1 MANYSAAFGYKF
13 YLLPIHSD
21 EVDLTFTG
29 ITSGTGLSSA
39 STGFLKVDTT
49 TAGDEGNLAADNDTV
64 AYNSTTGIFTIETVD
79 YAMDGT
85 TATDKPFKMLGLTNA
100 SLETDTSS
108 EDVITYDRTTR
119 GYNTN
124 IATTKSFSISLEGV
138 ADFKSAAYQMLRLAE
153 ANTVNNS
160 LRVKF
165 ARVGPTGTDETI
177 YGYGTLEGYS
187 ESIEAGSVVSYSATL
202 NGYGPYIIDVDAN
215 PW

>member
-13 YLLPIHSD
+13 YFLPLASD
-21 EVDLTFTG
+21 QVDLTFTG
-29 ITSGTGLSSA
+29 ITEATGLSTTTS
-39 STGFLKVDTT
+39 FLVTDTT
-49 TAGDEGNLAADNDTV
+49 TAGDELNLSADNDTIE
-64 AYNSTTGIFTIETVD
+64 YNSTTGIFTVETVAFD
-79 YAMDGT
+79 MDGL
-85 TATDKPFKMLGLTNA
+85 DKPFKMIGLTNA

-108 EDVITYDRTTR
+108 EDIITYDRTTR

-138 ADFKSAAYQMLRLAE
+138 ADFKSAAYQVMRLTE

-165 ARVGPTGTDETI
+165 ARVGPTGTSETI

-187 ESIEAGSVVSYSATL
+187 ESVEAGSVVSYSATL
-202 NGYGPYIIDVDAN
+202 NGYGPYLLDVDAN
-215 PW
+215 A

>member
-13 YLLPIHSD
+13 YLLPVHSD
-21 EVDLTFTG
+21 EVDLTFSG

-64 AYNSTTGIFTIETVD
+64 AYNTTTGIFTIETVD
-79 YAMDGT
+79 YVMDGT

-202 NGYGPYIIDVDAN
+202 NGYGPYVLDVDAN
-215 PW
+215 A

>member
-13 YLLPIHSD
+13 YLLPLASD
-21 EVDLTFTG
+21 QVDLAFTG
-29 ITSGTGLSSA
+29 ITTGTGLQSA
-39 STGFLKVDTT
+39 STGFLKVDDTV
-49 TAGDEGNLAADNDTV
+49 AGDEGNLAADNDTI
-64 AYNSTTGIFTIETVD
+64 AYNSTTGIFTVESQA

-85 TATDKPFKMLGLTNA
+85 TATDKPLKLLGLTNA

-108 EDVITYDRTTR
+108 EDIITYDRTTK

-138 ADFKSAAYQMLRLAE
+138 ADFKSAAYQVLRLTE

-165 ARVGPTGTDETI
+165 ARIGPTGTDETI

-187 ESIEAGSVVSYSATL
+187 ESIEAGSVVSWSATL
-202 NGYGPYIIDVDAN
+202 NGYGPYVIDIDAN
-215 PW
+215 A

>member
-13 YLLPIHSD
+13 YFLPLASD
-21 EVDLTFTG
+21 QVDLTFTG
-29 ITSGTGLSSA
+29 ITEATGLSTTTS
-39 STGFLKVDTT
+39 FLVTDTT
-49 TAGDEGNLAADNDTV
+49 AAGDELNLSADNDTIE
-64 AYNSTTGIFTIETVD
+64 YNSTTGIFTVET
-79 YAMDGT
+79 AAFNMDGL
-85 TATDKPFKMLGLTNA
+85 DKPFKMIGLTNA

-108 EDVITYDRTTR
+108 EDIITYDRTTR

-138 ADFKSAAYQMLRLAE
+138 ADFKSAAYQVMRLTE

-165 ARVGPTGTDETI
+165 ARVGPTGTSETI

-187 ESIEAGSVVSYSATL
+187 ESVEAGSVVSYSATL
-202 NGYGPYIIDVDAN
+202 NGYGPYVLDVDAN
-215 PW
+215 A

>member
-13 YLLPIHSD
+13 YIMPLHSD
-21 EVDLTFTG
+21 ELDLTFTG
-29 ITSGTGLSSA
+29 ITTATGTSA
-39 STGFLKVDTT
+39 T
-49 TAGDEGNLAADNDTV
+49 TAFMKTDDSSVGDEGNLVAANDTI
-64 AYNSTTGIFTIETVD
+64 AYDTSTGIFTVESAAFD
-79 YAMDGT
+79 MDG
-85 TATDKPFKMLGLTNA
+85 ADKPAKLTGLTNA

-108 EDVITYDRTTR
+108 EDITTYDRTTR

-124 IATTKSFSISLEGV
+124 IATTKSFSLSLEGV
-138 ADFKSAAYQMLRLAE
+138 ADFKDAAYQILRLTE

-165 ARVGPTGTDETI
+165 ARIGPTGTDEAI

-202 NGYGPYIIDVDAN
+202 NGYGPYNLLVDAN
-215 PW
+215 P

>member
-13 YLLPIHSD
+13 YIMPLHLD
-21 EVDLTFTG
+21 ELDLTFAG
-29 ITSGTGLSSA
+29 ITTATGTSA
-39 STGFLKVDTT
+39 STAFMKTDDSAV
-49 TAGDEGNLAADNDTV
+49 GDEGNLVQANDTI
-64 AYNSTTGIFTIETVD
+64 AYDTSTGIFTVESAAFD
-79 YAMDGT
+79 MDG
-85 TATDKPFKMLGLTNA
+85 ADKPAKLTGLTNA

-108 EDVITYDRTTR
+108 EDVTTYDRTTR

-138 ADFKSAAYQMLRLAE
+138 ADFKDAAYQILRLTE

-165 ARVGPTGTDETI
+165 ARIGPTGTDEAI

-202 NGYGPYIIDVDAN
+202 NGYGPYNLLVDAN
-215 PW
+215 P

>member
-13 YLLPIHSD
+13 YIMPLHSD
-21 EVDLTFTG
+21 ELDLTFTG
-29 ITSGTGLSSA
+29 ITTATGSA
-39 STGFLKVDTT
+39 ATAFLQTDTT
-49 TAGDEGNLAADNDTV
+49 NPGDELNLVAANDTV
-64 AYNSTTGIFTIETVD
+64 AYDTSTGVFTVEGTAFD
-79 YAMDGT
+79 MDGL
-85 TATDKPFKMLGLTNA
+85 DKPAKLIGLTNA

-119 GYNTN
+119 GYNTA

-138 ADFKSAAYQMLRLAE
+138 ADFKDAAYQILRLAE

-165 ARVGPTGTDETI
+165 ARIGPTGTDEAI

-187 ESIEAGSVVSYSATL
+187 ESIEAGSVVSFSATL
-202 NGYGPYIIDVDAN
+202 NGYGPYNLVVDAN
-215 PW
+215 P

>member
-39 STGFLKVDTT
+39 STGFLKVDSS

-64 AYNSTTGIFTIETVD
+64 AYNTTTGIFTIETVD
-79 YAMDGT
+79 YVMDGT

-202 NGYGPYIIDVDAN
+202 NGYGPYVLDVDAN
-215 PW
+215 A

>member
-1 MANYSAAFGYKF
+1 MANYSAAFGYKV
-13 YLLPIHSD
+13 YLLPLASAQT
-21 EVDLTFTG
+21 DLNFTG
-29 ITSGTGLSSA
+29 ITTGTGLSSA
-39 STGFLKVDTT
+39 STGFIKTDSSSL
-49 TAGDEGNLAADNDTV
+49 GDDGNLAADNDTV
-64 AYNSTTGIFTIETVD
+64 AYDSSTGIFTVESQA

-85 TATDKPFKMLGLTNA
+85 TATDKPFKLIGLTNA

-138 ADFKSAAYQMLRLAE
+138 ADFKSAAYQVLRLTE
-153 ANTVNNS
+153 ANTVNIS

-165 ARVGPTGTDETI
+165 ARIGPTGTDETI

-187 ESIEAGSVVSYSATL
+187 ESVEAGSVVSFSATL
-202 NGYGPYIIDVDAN
+202 NGYGPYNLDIDAN
-215 PW
+215 A

>member
-13 YLLPIHSD
+13 YFLPLASD
-21 EVDLTFTG
+21 QVDLTFTG
-29 ITSGTGLSSA
+29 ITEATGLST
-39 STGFLKVDTT
+39 STSFLVTDTT
-49 TAGDEGNLAADNDTV
+49 AAGDELNLSADNDTI
-64 AYNSTTGIFTIETVD
+64 AYNSTTGIFTVETVAFD
-79 YAMDGT
+79 MDGL
-85 TATDKPFKMLGLTNA
+85 DKPFKMLGLTNA

-108 EDVITYDRTTR
+108 EDIITYDRTTR

-138 ADFKSAAYQMLRLAE
+138 ADFKSAAYQVMRLTE

-165 ARVGPTGTDETI
+165 ARVGPTGTSETI

-187 ESIEAGSVVSYSATL
+187 ESVEAGSVVSYSATL
-202 NGYGPYIIDVDAN
+202 NGYGPYQLDVDAN
-215 PW
+215 A

>member
-13 YLLPIHSD
+13 YIMPLASD

-29 ITSGTGLSSA
+29 ITTATGTSA
-39 STGFLKVDTT
+39 STAFMKTDDSAV
-49 TAGDEGNLAADNDTV
+49 GDEGNLVAANDTI
-64 AYNSTTGIFTIETVD
+64 AYNTSTGVFTVETVAFD
-79 YAMDGT
+79 MDG
-85 TATDKPFKMLGLTNA
+85 ADKPAKLIGLTNA

-138 ADFKSAAYQMLRLAE
+138 ADFKDAAYQILRLAE

-165 ARVGPTGTDETI
+165 ARIGPTGTDEAI

-202 NGYGPYIIDVDAN
+202 NGYGPYNLLVDAN
-215 PW
+215 A

>member
-21 EVDLTFTG
+21 EVDLAFSG

-79 YAMDGT
+79 YVMDGT

-215 PW
+215 A

>member
-1 MANYSAAFGYKF
+1 MANYSAAFGYKV
-13 YLLPIHSD
+13 YLLPLASAQT
-21 EVDLTFTG
+21 DLTFNG
-29 ITSGTGLSSA
+29 ITTGTGLSSA
-39 STGFLKVDTT
+39 STGFLKTDSSTL
-49 TAGDEGNLAADNDTV
+49 GDEGNLAADNDTI
-64 AYNSTTGIFTIETVD
+64 AYDTATGIFTVESQA

-85 TATDKPFKMLGLTNA
+85 TATDKPFKLLGLTNA

-138 ADFKSAAYQMLRLAE
+138 ADFKSAAYQVLRLAE

-165 ARVGPTGTDETI
+165 ARIGPTGTDETI

-187 ESIEAGSVVSYSATL
+187 ESVEAGSVVSFSATL
-202 NGYGPYIIDVDAN
+202 NGYGPYNLDIDAN
-215 PW
+215 A

>member
-1 MANYSAAFGYKF
+1 MANYSAAFGYKV
-13 YLLPIHSD
+13 YLLPLASAQT
-21 EVDLTFTG
+21 DLTFTG
-29 ITSGTGLSSA
+29 ITTGTGLSSA
-39 STGFLKVDTT
+39 STGFIKTDSSTL
-49 TAGDEGNLAADNDTV
+49 GDEGNVALDNDTV
-64 AYNSTTGIFTIETVD
+64 AYDTATGIFTVESQA

-85 TATDKPFKMLGLTNA
+85 TATDKPFKLLGLTNA

-124 IATTKSFSISLEGV
+124 IATTKSFSLSLEGV
-138 ADFKSAAYQMLRLAE
+138 ADFKSAAYQVLRLAE

-165 ARVGPTGTDETI
+165 ARIGPTGTDETI

-187 ESIEAGSVVSYSATL
+187 ESVEAGSVVSFSATL
-202 NGYGPYIIDVDAN
+202 NGYGPYNLDIDAN
-215 PW
+215 S

>member
-187 ESIEAGSVVSYSATL
+187 ESIEAGSVVSC
-202 NGYGPYIIDVDAN
+202 
-215 PW
+215 

>member
-13 YLLPIHSD
+13 YLLPLASAQ
-21 EVDLTFTG
+21 VDLAFTG
-29 ITSGTGLSSA
+29 ITTGTGLQSA
-39 STGFLKVDTT
+39 STGFLKVDDTV
-49 TAGDEGNLAADNDTV
+49 AGDEGNLAADNDTI
-64 AYNSTTGIFTIETVD
+64 AYNSTTGIFTVESVA

-85 TATDKPFKMLGLTNA
+85 TATDKPFKLLGLTNA

-108 EDVITYDRTTR
+108 EDIITYDRTTK

-138 ADFKSAAYQMLRLAE
+138 ADFKSSAYQVLRLTE

-165 ARVGPTGTDETI
+165 ARIGPTGTDETI

-187 ESIEAGSVVSYSATL
+187 ESIEAGSVVSWSATL
-202 NGYGPYIIDVDAN
+202 NGYGPYVIDIDAN
-215 PW
+215 A

>member
-13 YLLPIHSD
+13 YIMPLASD

-29 ITSGTGLSSA
+29 ITTATGTSA
-39 STGFLKVDTT
+39 T
-49 TAGDEGNLAADNDTV
+49 TAFMKTDDSSVGDEGNLVATNDTI
-64 AYNSTTGIFTIETVD
+64 AYDTSTGIFTVESAAFD
-79 YAMDGT
+79 MDG
-85 TATDKPFKMLGLTNA
+85 ADKPAKLTGLTNA

-108 EDVITYDRTTR
+108 EDVTTYDRTTR

-138 ADFKSAAYQMLRLAE
+138 ADFKDAAYQILRLTE

-165 ARVGPTGTDETI
+165 ARVGPTGTDEAI

-202 NGYGPYIIDVDAN
+202 NGYGPYNLLVDAN
-215 PW
+215 P

>member
-1 MANYSAAFGYKF
+1 MANYSAAFGYKV
-13 YLLPIHSD
+13 YLLPLASAQT
-21 EVDLTFTG
+21 DLNFTG
-29 ITSGTGLSSA
+29 ITTGTGLSSA
-39 STGFLKVDTT
+39 STGFIKTDSSTL
-49 TAGDEGNLAADNDTV
+49 GDDGNLAADNDTV
-64 AYNSTTGIFTIETVD
+64 AYDSSTGIFTVESQA

-85 TATDKPFKMLGLTNA
+85 TATDKPFKLIGLTNA

-138 ADFKSAAYQMLRLAE
+138 ADFKSAAYQVLRLTE

-165 ARVGPTGTDETI
+165 ARIGPTGTDETI

-187 ESIEAGSVVSYSATL
+187 ESVEAGSVVSFSATL
-202 NGYGPYIIDVDAN
+202 NGYGPYNLDIDAN
-215 PW
+215 A

>member
-13 YLLPIHSD
+13 YFLPLHSD

-29 ITSGTGLSSA
+29 ITSGTGLSGA
-39 STGFLKVDTT
+39 STGFLKTDT
-49 TAGDEGNLAADNDTV
+49 TAGGDELNLAADNDTV
-64 AYNSTTGIFTIETVD
+64 EYNSTTGIFTIETQA

-85 TATDKPFKMLGLTNA
+85 TATDKPLKLLGLTNA

-108 EDVITYDRTTR
+108 EDVITYDRTTK
-119 GYNTN
+119 GYNTA

-138 ADFKSAAYQMLRLAE
+138 ADFKSAAYQVLRLTE
-153 ANTVNNS
+153 SNTVNNS

-165 ARVGPTGTDETI
+165 ARIGPTGTDETV

-187 ESIEAGSVVSYSATL
+187 ESIEAGSVVSWSASL
-202 NGYGPYIIDVDAN
+202 NGYGPYLLDIDAN
-215 PW
+215 P

>member
-13 YLLPIHSD
+13 YIMPLHSD
-21 EVDLTFTG
+21 ELDLTFTG
-29 ITSGTGLSSA
+29 ITTATGTSA
-39 STGFLKVDTT
+39 T
-49 TAGDEGNLAADNDTV
+49 TAFMKTDDSSVGDEGNLVAANDTI
-64 AYNSTTGIFTIETVD
+64 AYDTSTGIFTVESAAFD
-79 YAMDGT
+79 MDG
-85 TATDKPFKMLGLTNA
+85 ADKPAKLTGLTNA

-108 EDVITYDRTTR
+108 EDVTTYDRTTR

-138 ADFKSAAYQMLRLAE
+138 ADFKDAAYQILRLTE

-165 ARVGPTGTDETI
+165 ARIGPTGTDEAI

-202 NGYGPYIIDVDAN
+202 NGYGPYNLLVDAN
-215 PW
+215 P

>member
-13 YLLPIHSD
+13 YFMPLDSD
-21 EVDLTFTG
+21 EVDLAFTG
-29 ITSGTGLSSA
+29 IPSATGTDA
-39 STGFLKVDTT
+39 ATAFLQTDPTA
-49 TAGDEGNLAADNDTV
+49 AGDELNLIAPGDTV
-64 AYNSTTGIFTIETVD
+64 AFSTATGDFTIESVAFD
-79 YAMDGT
+79 MDGL
-85 TATDKPFKMLGLTNA
+85 DKPAKLTGLTNA

-138 ADFKSAAYQMLRLAE
+138 ADFKDAAYQVLRLTE

-165 ARVGPTGTDETI
+165 ARVGPTGTEETV

-187 ESIEAGSVVSYSATL
+187 ESLEAGSVVSYSATL
-202 NGYGPYIIDVDAN
+202 NGYGPYNLDIDAN
-215 PW
+215 P

>member
-39 STGFLKVDTT
+39 STGFLKVDSSS
-49 TAGDEGNLAADNDTV
+49 AGDEGNLAADNDTV

-79 YAMDGT
+79 YVMDGT

-153 ANTVNNS
+153 ANTVNS

-202 NGYGPYIIDVDAN
+202 NGYGPYVIDVDAN
-215 PW
+215 A

>member
-21 EVDLTFTG
+21 EVDLAFSG

-64 AYNSTTGIFTIETVD
+64 AYNSTTGIFTIETFD
-79 YAMDGT
+79 YVMDGT

-215 PW
+215 A

>member
-13 YLLPIHSD
+13 YLLPVHSD
-21 EVDLTFTG
+21 EVDLTFSG
-29 ITSGTGLSSA
+29 ITSAFSISTA
-39 STGFLKVDTT
+39 NTGFLKVDGSS
-49 TAGDEGNLAADNDTV
+49 AGDEGNLASDGDTV
-64 AYNSTTGIFTIETVD
+64 AYNSTTGVFTIETVD
-79 YAMDGT
+79 YTMDGT
-85 TATDKPFKMLGLTNA
+85 TAADKPFKMLGLTNA

-108 EDVITYDRTTR
+108 EDVITYDRTTK

-138 ADFKSAAYQMLRLAE
+138 ADFKSAAYQVLRLTE
-153 ANTVNNS
+153 ANAVNNS

-202 NGYGPYIIDVDAN
+202 NGYGPYILDIDAN
-215 PW
+215 A

>member
-13 YLLPIHSD
+13 YIMPLASD

-29 ITSGTGLSSA
+29 ITTATGTSA
-39 STGFLKVDTT
+39 STAFMKTDDSA
-49 TAGDEGNLAADNDTV
+49 AGDEGNLVAANDTI
-64 AYNSTTGIFTIETVD
+64 AYDTSTGIFTVETVAFD
-79 YAMDGT
+79 MDG
-85 TATDKPFKMLGLTNA
+85 ADKPAKLTGLTNA

-108 EDVITYDRTTR
+108 EDVTTYDRTTR

-138 ADFKSAAYQMLRLAE
+138 ADFKDAAYQILRLTE

-165 ARVGPTGTDETI
+165 ARIGPTGTDEAI

-202 NGYGPYIIDVDAN
+202 NGYGPYNLLVDAN
-215 PW
+215 A

>member
-13 YLLPIHSD
+13 YLLPVHSD
-21 EVDLTFTG
+21 EVDLTFAG
-29 ITSGTGLSSA
+29 ISTATGLSSA
-39 STGFLKVDTT
+39 STGFLKVDSS

-64 AYNSTTGIFTIETVD
+64 AYNSTTGIFTIESQA

-85 TATDKPFKMLGLTNA
+85 TATDKPLKMLGLTNA

-138 ADFKSAAYQMLRLAE
+138 ADFKSAAYQVLRLAE

-202 NGYGPYIIDVDAN
+202 NGYGPYVLDVDVN
-215 PW
+215 P

>member
-39 STGFLKVDTT
+39 STGFLKVDSS

-64 AYNSTTGIFTIETVD
+64 AYNTTTGIFTIETVD

-202 NGYGPYIIDVDAN
+202 NGYGPYVIDVDAN
-215 PW
+215 P

>member
-13 YLLPIHSD
+13 YLLPVHSD
-21 EVDLTFTG
+21 EVDLTFSG

-49 TAGDEGNLAADNDTV
+49 SAGDEGNLAADNDTV
-64 AYNSTTGIFTIETVD
+64 AYNTTTGIFTVETVD
-79 YAMDGT
+79 YVMDGT

-202 NGYGPYIIDVDAN
+202 NGYGPYVLDVDAN
-215 PW
+215 A

>member
-1 MANYSAAFGYKF
+1 MANYSAAFGYKV
-13 YLLPIHSD
+13 YLLPLASAQT
-21 EVDLTFTG
+21 DLTFSG
-29 ITSGTGLSSA
+29 ITTGTGLSSA
-39 STGFLKVDTT
+39 STGFLKTDSSTL
-49 TAGDEGNLAADNDTV
+49 GDEGNLAADNDTI
-64 AYNSTTGIFTIETVD
+64 AYDTATGIFTVESQA

-85 TATDKPFKMLGLTNA
+85 TATDKPFKLLGLTNA

-138 ADFKSAAYQMLRLAE
+138 ADFKSAAYQVLRLTE

-165 ARVGPTGTDETI
+165 ARIGPTGTDETI

-187 ESIEAGSVVSYSATL
+187 ESVEAGSVVSFSATL
-202 NGYGPYIIDVDAN
+202 NGYGPYNLDIDAN
-215 PW
+215 A

>member
-1 MANYSAAFGYKF
+1 MANYSAAFGYKV
-13 YLLPIHSD
+13 YLLPLASAQT
-21 EVDLTFTG
+21 DLNFTG
-29 ITSGTGLSSA
+29 ITTGTGLSSA
-39 STGFLKVDTT
+39 STGFIKTDSSTL
-49 TAGDEGNLAADNDTV
+49 GDDGNLAADNDTV
-64 AYNSTTGIFTIETVD
+64 AYDSSTGIFTVESQA

-85 TATDKPFKMLGLTNA
+85 TATDKPFKLLGLTNA

-138 ADFKSAAYQMLRLAE
+138 ADFKSAAYQVLRLTE

-165 ARVGPTGTDETI
+165 ARIGPTGTDETI

-187 ESIEAGSVVSYSATL
+187 ESVEAGSVVSFSATL
-202 NGYGPYIIDVDAN
+202 NGYGPYNLDIDAN
-215 PW
+215 S

>member
-13 YLLPIHSD
+13 YLLPVHSD
-21 EVDLTFTG
+21 EVDLTFSG
-29 ITSGTGLSSA
+29 ITTATGLSGA
-39 STGFLKVDTT
+39 STGFLKVDSSS
-49 TAGDEGNLAADNDTV
+49 AGDEGNLAADNDTV
-64 AYNSTTGIFTIETVD
+64 SYDSTTGIFTVESQA

-85 TATDKPFKMLGLTNA
+85 TANDQPLKILGLTNA

-108 EDVITYDRTTR
+108 EDITTYDRTTK

-124 IATTKSFSISLEGV
+124 IATTKSFSISLEGM
-138 ADFKSAAYQMLRLAE
+138 ADFKSAAYQVLRLTE

-165 ARVGPTGTDETI
+165 ARIGPTGTTEAI

-187 ESIEAGSVVSYSATL
+187 ESIEAGSVVSWSATL
-202 NGYGPYIIDVDAN
+202 NGYGPYLIDIDAN
-215 PW
+215 A

>member
-13 YLLPIHSD
+13 YLLPLASAQ
-21 EVDLTFTG
+21 VDLNFTG
-29 ITSGTGLSSA
+29 ITAGTGLSTA
-39 STGFLKVDTT
+39 STGFLKVDSSV
-49 TAGDEGNLAADNDTV
+49 AGDEGNLAADNDTI
-64 AYNSTTGIFTIETVD
+64 AYNSTTGIFTVETVD

-85 TATDKPFKMLGLTNA
+85 TATDKPFKLLGLTNA

-108 EDVITYDRTTR
+108 EDIITYDRTTK

-138 ADFKSAAYQMLRLAE
+138 ADFKSSAYQVLRLTE

-165 ARVGPTGTDETI
+165 ARIGPTGTDETI

-187 ESIEAGSVVSYSATL
+187 ESIEAGSVVSWSATL
-202 NGYGPYIIDVDAN
+202 NGYGPYVIDIDAN
-215 PW
+215 A

>member
-29 ITSGTGLSSA
+29 ITTGTGLSSA

-215 PW
+215 P